1 MIKRLI
7 FDIDNTLIRGMNFD
21 VANEQTL
28 KDLNM
33 YTEQNFRLFKKA
45 IQEYEKYHDNYNK
58 EDYFNFLKQ
67 TMECFLP
74 PHFIDCFFDNLSF
87 LIPKDA
93 TSIEQYLQKMARHY
107 ELVLLTNYFKESQIR
122 RLEKMNLAK
131 YFPECYGEEKI
142 KPYPESFLLACQNHK
157 PFECVMIG
165 DNYTVDILGA
175 QKLGLNTIFVNPS
188 HIENPLNSP
197 EVKQVEEITSK
208 FIRKLEKKN

>member
-1 MIKRLI
+1 MVKRLI

-33 YTEQNFRLFKKA
+33 YTEQNFRLFKKV

-67 TMECFLP
+67 TMKCCLP

-131 YFPECYGEEKI
+131 YFSECYGEEKI

-157 PFECVMIG
+157 PSECVMIG

-175 QKLGLNTIFVNPS
+175 QKLGLNTVFVNPN